1 MTDGSGTSH
10 KNWGDGPKGFAIGAK
25 ARFATEALQTFDHL
39 TLTDFD
45 HFWYS
50 RHELVEWLRFNIPL
64 DTE

>member
-45 HFWYS
+45 HF
-50 RHELVEWLRFNIPL
+50 
-64 DTE
+64 